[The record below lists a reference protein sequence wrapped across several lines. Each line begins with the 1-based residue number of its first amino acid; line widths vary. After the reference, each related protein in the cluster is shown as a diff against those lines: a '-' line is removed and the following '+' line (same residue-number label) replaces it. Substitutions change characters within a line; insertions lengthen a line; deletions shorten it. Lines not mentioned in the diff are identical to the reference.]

1 MVSTWKDVHHH
12 YSLRKS
18 QLRYYHTHPTV
29 DKIVKTNNTK
39 YSEDV
44 KSGTHTCH

>member
-29 DKIVKTNNTK
+29 DKI
-39 YSEDV
+39 EDV
-44 KSGTHTCH
+44 KSGTYTCH